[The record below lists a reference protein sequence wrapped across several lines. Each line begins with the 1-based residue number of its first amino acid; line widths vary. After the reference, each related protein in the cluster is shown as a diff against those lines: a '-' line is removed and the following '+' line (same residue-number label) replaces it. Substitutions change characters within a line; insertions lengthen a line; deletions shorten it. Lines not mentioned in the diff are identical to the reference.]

1 MSTTRNRLI
10 TIALITGF
18 VGLLIWSTIKAQS
31 VECQVCINFN
41 GRENCAVASGSTP
54 EEAVGTAQ
62 NTACG
67 PVTGGMNDAIACGNI
82 TPVSQTCRAK

>member
-31 VECQVCINFN
+31 VECRVCVNFN
-41 GRENCAVASGSTP
+41 GRENCAVASGATA
-54 EEAVGTAQ
+54 EEAASTAQ
-62 NTACG
+62 TTACG
-67 PVTGGMNDAIACGNI
+67 PVTGGMNDAIACGRI
-82 TPVSQTCRAK
+82 APSSQTCQAK